1 MHLREE
7 LRPVVAI
14 VQARMSSTRLPGKVM
29 KGIAGRPMLWHVVN
43 RLKASRLIDEI
54 VVATT
59 TGREDDIIEEWCK
72 LNGTPV
78 SRGSLDDVLDRYY
91 HAALDFGAKTIVRIT
106 SDCPLIEPALVDRAI
121 QRFNKGGFSHVSVD
135 SSYPDGLDAEV
146 FSFEALEKAHR
157 EAVLAS
163 EREHVTPYIWKN
175 THLFS
180 LGKIKSDVDLSAMR
194 WTVDDK
200 LDLKFVTE
208 IYEGI
213 DAGERVF
220 RMEEVLRFLRGRPE
234 LLKIN
239 SATTRNEGYAK
250 SLRQDR
256 VVKKAG

>member
-1 MHLREE
+1 MHIREE
-7 LRPVVAI
+7 LRPIVAI

-43 RLKASRLIDEI
+43 RLKAAKLIDEI

-59 TGREDDIIEEWCK
+59 TGCEDDIIEEWCS
-72 LNGTPV
+72 LNGTAF

-91 HAALDFGAKTIVRIT
+91 QAALSFGAKTIVRIT

-121 QRFNKGGFSHVSVD
+121 ERFNKGGFSHVSVD
-135 SSYPDGLDAEV
+135 SSFPDGLDAEV
-146 FSFEALEKAHR
+146 FSFEALEKAHK
-157 EAVLAS
+157 EAALAS

-175 THLFS
+175 PQLFS
-180 LGKIKSDVDLSAMR
+180 LGKIKSDVDLSSMR
-194 WTVDDK
+194 WTVDDER
-200 LDLKFVTE
+200 DLKFVTE

-213 DAGERVF
+213 GAGERVF
-220 RMEEVLRFLRGRPE
+220 RMEEVLRFLRRRPNV
-234 LLKIN
+234 LKIN
-239 SATTRNEGYAK
+239 SSTMRNEGYAK

>member
-7 LRPVVAI
+7 LRPIVAI

-43 RLKASRLIDEI
+43 RLKAARLIDEI

-72 LNGTPV
+72 LNGTSV

-91 HAALDFGAKTIVRIT
+91 QAAISFGAKTIVRIT

-146 FSFEALEKAHR
+146 FSFEALEKAHK
-157 EAVLAS
+157 EAALAS

-175 THLFS
+175 PHLFS

-200 LDLKFVTE
+200 LDLKFVTQ

-213 DAGERVF
+213 GAGERVF
-220 RMEEVLRFLRGRPE
+220 RMEEVLRFLRSRPE

-239 SATTRNEGYAK
+239 SATARNEGYAK